1 MLITALSEAD
11 LACST
16 LLILAGFFF
25 FPLLLADNITITNF
39 KLQMSYL
46 LKSEY
51 QREEREMWRLVL
63 IPSVF
68 VTAHMSSL

>member
-11 LACST
+11 LACSM
-16 LLILAGFFF
+16 LLILAVFF

-39 KLQMSYL
+39 KLQMPYL

-51 QREEREMWRLVL
+51 QREEREMWRLML